1 MLTNVNVLYV
11 ITNTSLPSSVVPVRN
26 KNIYK
31 VKKKHTHK
39 LQHGPL
45 TGNLTCRVFAID
57 VIDGSVKAVIT
68 INNATNCD
76 WEDISVGIGRGGLW
90 YIYVGDIGGN
100 AGSSNQDIS
109 QMFSWYKLY

>member
-1 MLTNVNVLYV
+1 MTIITNVNIWY
-11 ITNTSLPSSVVPVRN
+11 IRIIVPQN
-26 KNIYK
+26 
-31 VKKKHTHK
+31 THK
-39 LQHGPL
+39 LQHGQQ

-57 VIDGSVKAVIT
+57 VNDGSVKAVIT

-76 WEDISVGIGRGGLW
+76 WEDISVGIGQGGLW